1 MKTKY
6 IISIIFLFFL
16 NTSMAQVWHTD
27 IDKARKISKE
37 TNRNIIIVFQGSDW
51 CAPCIKLH
59 RDIWESTEFKN
70 YAKEHFVLVK
80 ADFPRRK
87 KNKLSQELENKNKLL
102 AEKYNKHGYFP
113 YIVILDT
120 KGQKLGATSYKK
132 ISPKEYIKL
141 LSSF

>member
-27 IDKARKISKE
+27 IDTAKKISKE
-37 TNRNIIIVFQGSDW
+37 TNRNIVIVFQGSDW

-87 KNKLSQELENKNKLL
+87 KNKLSQEQENKNKLL

-113 YIVILDT
+113 YIIILDN